1 MKLETSDK
9 ASGSNRVTRAIAP
22 TVPVLISLIT
32 RILDI
37 STYKNNFRMLK
48 NNINFE
54 V

>member
-9 ASGSNRVTRAIAP
+9 ASGSNRVTRAIAL
-22 TVPVLISLIT
+22 TVPVFISLIT

-37 STYKNNFRMLK
+37 SPYKNNSRMLK
-48 NNINFE
+48 SIINFE